1 MLELTMQNFN
11 SVVENNHVVVIDFM
25 ASWCGPCK
33 MFGPIFEQ
41 VSRNFPNVV
50 FAKVDIDKSPQ
61 IARHFKVGSVPTV
74 GIAVDNRMVFQQSG
88 VMNANQLAQKVN
100 QYTG

>member
-1 MLELTMQNFN
+1 MLELTIQNFN
-11 SVVENNHVVVIDFM
+11 NVVENSPVVVIDFM

-41 VSRNFPNVV
+41 VSKSFPNVV
-50 FAKVDIDKSPQ
+50 FAKVDIDRSPQ

-74 GIAVDNRMVFQQSG
+74 GIAVNNRMVFKQSG
-88 VMNANQLAQKVN
+88 VMNANQLAAKVQ
-100 QYTG
+100 QYI